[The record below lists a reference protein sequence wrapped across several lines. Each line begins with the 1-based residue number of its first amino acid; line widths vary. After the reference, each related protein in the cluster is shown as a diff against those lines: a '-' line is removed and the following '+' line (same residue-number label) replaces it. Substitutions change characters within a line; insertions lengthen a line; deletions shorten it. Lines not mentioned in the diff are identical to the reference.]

1 MVCVTVP
8 NVLNVLPCTQPTASS
23 HAPTPLVFFSSSPLA
38 FFVFV
43 FPVRQAQPLSVN
55 AGTTWPAV
63 MACTKCVA
71 RSLPSLGGEGEGGE
85 AGPDG
90 VAAALR
96 QVVTADPSHYPEY
109 EPTLMAAQKRLNQRR
124 RAEDAIGDT
133 QARRVGGE
141 GAPRREG
148 GLSGPLR

>member
-1 MVCVTVP
+1 
-8 NVLNVLPCTQPTASS
+8 
-23 HAPTPLVFFSSSPLA
+23 
-38 FFVFV
+38 
-43 FPVRQAQPLSVN
+43 
-55 AGTTWPAV
+55 

-133 QARRVGGE
+133 QARIVGEE

-148 GLSGPLR
+148 GREGGFSGPLRSGVRVWLAGYLSVCSGVCAGV